1 MQNLGLTCI
10 VYIYILALGIYLY
23 CSVFNLATLPWK
35 LFIGAPDTA
44 FSGSGLYIW
53 EIDLKTCLRGILRME
68 TVLKWFKH
76 DFTIF
81 SCDPPFQRDKTVR
94 GGEDNFK

>member
-1 MQNLGLTCI
+1 MSHARLGRLVLFI
-10 VYIYILALGIYLY
+10 IYILALGIYL
-23 CSVFNLATLPWK
+23 CFSVFNLATLPWK

-53 EIDLKTCLRGILRME
+53 EIDLKTCVRGMLRME

-76 DFTIF
+76 AFTLF
-81 SCDPPFQRDKTVR
+81 S
-94 GGEDNFK
+94 